1 MIGTS
6 HYESHYGQPEMVAQR
21 SNSFLKRES
30 ALYERFLD
38 TRVCNDVRD
47 ELGYQGHMVN
57 EILSSILHQILTL
70 LH

>member
-1 MIGTS
+1 
-6 HYESHYGQPEMVAQR
+6 MVAQR